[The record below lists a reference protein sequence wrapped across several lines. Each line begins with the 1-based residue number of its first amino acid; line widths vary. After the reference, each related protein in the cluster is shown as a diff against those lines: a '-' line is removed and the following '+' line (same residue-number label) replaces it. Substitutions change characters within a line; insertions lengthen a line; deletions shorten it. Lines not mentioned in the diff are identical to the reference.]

1 MTNNQLVPVFA
12 GTISNQTV
20 QLCNARELHT
30 AMQVQRDFS
39 TWMKS
44 RIEQYGF
51 IDGEDFIVIDSPKR
65 GNQKRGGDV
74 RSIDYHITL
83 DMGKELAMVERNEF
97 GKAARRYFIALE
109 RQTKEQAALPAPSTI
124 TKEQIGIIY
133 QTLCAKYPNGDN
145 RHAAWSRF
153 NKHFNLNEYKSLPAS
168 CFDEALTWIGG
179 VEVKAV
185 THSTEAN
192 EPALHK
198 LPLQTML
205 TNERYLTYID
215 SDGTLTARPLAS
227 NDFIANMGNLAKR
240 ILNDL
245 AFGSSDED
253 LMSIMDACKHTITQ
267 RIEAQERKLGN
278 LKRLIA

>member
-1 MTNNQLVPVFA
+1 MNQIQSITPVVS
-12 GTISNQTV
+12 IINQTV
-20 QLCNARELHT
+20 ITTSLDVARVFEKRHDHVL
-30 AMQVQRDFS
+30 RS
-39 TWMKS
+39 
-44 RIEQYGF
+44 IEQLKSECGADFTAPNFGVSEYQDETGRKLPAYNLTRDGF
-51 IDGEDFIVIDSPKR
+51 
-65 GNQKRGGDV
+65 
-74 RSIDYHITL
+74 TL
-83 DMGKELAMVERNEF
+83 LAMGF
-97 GKAARRYFIALE
+97 TGKKALQFKLAYIAQFNAMESSL
-109 RQTKEQAALPAPSTI
+109 QQPALPAPSTI

-153 NKHFNLNEYKSLPAS
+153 NKYFNLNEYKSLPAS
-168 CFDEALTWIGG
+168 RFDEALTWIGG

-227 NDFIANMGNLAKR
+227 NDFVANMGNLAKR